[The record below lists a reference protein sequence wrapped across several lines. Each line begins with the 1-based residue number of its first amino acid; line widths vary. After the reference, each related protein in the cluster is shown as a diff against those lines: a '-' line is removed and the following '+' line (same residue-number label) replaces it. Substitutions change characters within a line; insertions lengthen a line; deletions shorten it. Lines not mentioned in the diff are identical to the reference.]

1 MTSESLQSLDF
12 PFRKGPIAFALILL
26 TAFLAGTTWGEEE
39 GAEERSPNQLI
50 KENSPY
56 LLQHAYNPVD
66 WYPWGD
72 EAFALA
78 RVTGKPIFL
87 SVGYSTC
94 HWCHVMER
102 ESFDNPEI
110 AALMNEHF
118 VNIKVDREE
127 RPDVDR
133 VYMYYVEA
141 STGRGGWPMNVWLTP
156 DLNPIFGGTYFP
168 PFTRSGRLGLPD
180 VITHIAKLWEE
191 NREEIEDRSAND
203 LNLLEQWLRQPT
215 SGDLPAHTELLEKT
229 YERIS
234 SSFDPQSGGFGPAP
248 KFPRTS
254 ILTFLFHYYAWKGA
268 DHSEGKRALE
278 MAILTLRKMAHGGI
292 QDHLGGGFHR
302 YSVDAQWHVPHFE
315 KMLYD
320 QAQLAN
326 AYLDAYQI
334 TRDELF
340 ADTVRSILQYVNRD
354 LSHPDGGFYS
364 AEDADSIAADG
375 SGEEKEGAFY
385 IWRREEI
392 KGYLD
397 PKEAEILSGHLGV
410 EAIGNVAHESDP
422 QGEFMGWNVLKV
434 SQSIETVAERAQLSS
449 EEATALFHLARDKL
463 LEARGGRPRP
473 FRDDKIITAWNGL
486 MISAFARASRILR
499 QPDYLRSAE
508 RAASFIEANL
518 YLPEDDTLLR
528 IFRNGPGSIRGFCQD
543 YAYLIQGL
551 LDFYESS
558 LDFRWLQLAIKL
570 QRSQDRQFHDPEG
583 GGYFSD
589 SGRDSSILIR
599 LKEPFDG
606 SEPAPNS
613 VSALNLFRLAE
624 MTGISSFR
632 NAGQEILQ
640 TFSTTLA
647 DSPISMPLLV
657 TAIDFL
663 RAKSKQIILAGN
675 AHDERTVQMLEEI
688 FRHYLPNKIVL
699 LADGGAGQEFLM
711 RNLKAFEAIE
721 PIGGLTTAYVCE
733 DYLCKL
739 PTSDLAVL
747 ADLLAQ
753 Q

>member
-1 MTSESLQSLDF
+1 MTFESHQSRES
-12 PFRKGPIAFALILL
+12 PFRNGPAALASILL
-26 TAFLAGTTWGEEE
+26 AAFLAGTTWCAGE
-39 GAEERSPNQLI
+39 GAEGRSPNRLI
-50 KENSPY
+50 GENSPY

-66 WYPWGD
+66 WYPWGE

-78 RVTGKPIFL
+78 RDTGKPIFL

-102 ESFDNPEI
+102 ESFDNPTI
-110 AALMNEHF
+110 ADLMNRHF

-133 VYMYYVEA
+133 VYMYFVEA
-141 STGRGGWPMNVWLTP
+141 TTGRGGWPMNVWLTP
-156 DLNPIFGGTYFP
+156 DLTPIFGGTYFP
-168 PFTRSGRLGLPD
+168 PFSRSGRLGLPD
-180 VITHIAKLWEE
+180 VVTHIARLWEE
-191 NREEIEDRSAND
+191 NREEIEVRSTED
-203 LNLLEQWLRQPT
+203 LNRLQQLLSQPT
-215 SGDLPAHTELLEKT
+215 SGVLPAHAELLAKA

-234 SSFDPQSGGFGPAP
+234 SSFDPQSGGFSPAP

-254 ILTFLFHYYAWKGA
+254 VLTSLFHHYAWKGA
-268 DHSEGKRALE
+268 HHSERQRALE
-278 MAILTLRKMAHGGI
+278 MATVTLRKMAHGGI

-302 YSVDAQWHVPHFE
+302 YSVDAHWHVPHFE

-320 QAQLAN
+320 QAQLAD

-340 ADTVRSILQYVNRD
+340 ADTVRGILRYVTRD
-354 LSHPDGGFYS
+354 LSHPEGGFYS
-364 AEDADSIAADG
+364 AEDADSLAPDG
-375 SGEEKEGAFY
+375 SGEKKEGAFY

-392 KGYLD
+392 KGHLD
-397 PKEAEILSGHLGV
+397 PKEEKILRGHFGV

-422 QGEFMGWNVLKV
+422 QGEFIGWNVLKV
-434 SQSIETVAERAQLSS
+434 TQSIDTLAERAQLSS
-449 EEATALFHLARDKL
+449 EEATALLHLAKEKL
-463 LEARGGRPRP
+463 LAARAARPRP

-486 MISAFARASRILR
+486 MITAFARASRILR
-499 QPDYLRSAE
+499 QPDYLQRAE
-508 RAASFIEANL
+508 RAAAFIEKHL
-518 YLPEDDTLLR
+518 YLTEGNKLLR
-528 IFRNGPGSIRGFCQD
+528 IYRNGPGSIPGFCQD

-551 LDFYESS
+551 LDLYESS
-558 LDFRWLQLAIKL
+558 LDFRWLDLAIKL
-570 QRSQDRQFHDPEG
+570 QRSQDSQFLDPEQ

-632 NAGQEILQ
+632 ETGQGILMA
-640 TFSTTLA
+640 FSATLTQ
-647 DSPISMPLLV
+647 SPLSMPLLV
-657 TAIDFL
+657 SASDFL
-663 RAKSKQIILAGN
+663 RTKSKQIILAGN

-711 RNLKAFEAIE
+711 RNLKTFEAIE
-721 PIGGLTTAYVCE
+721 PIGGVTTAYVCE

-747 ADLLAQ
+747 ADLLAGQ
-753 Q
+753 